1 MFITL
6 FFDFRCLISSYLSAF
21 FMKIS
26 CLKWVY
32 LTLFVTMCVIFDK
45 HFQCLD
51 FKIFSIFNLWSSQI
65 SKIWSRSN
73 INQLFVFSLFFSGQ
87 KKPVLFCFED
97 FKSYKGHQWKE
108 RVSSKSSFKNSRTS
122 QLKEDVNIVIGLME
136 WRNNDCVLKPKC
148 GKRMQLR
155 ISNMANAINIL
166 VKAEAMWGAV

>member
-1 MFITL
+1 
-6 FFDFRCLISSYLSAF
+6 
-21 FMKIS
+21 MKIS

-32 LTLFVTMCVIFDK
+32 ITLFVRMCVIFDK

-51 FKIFSIFNLWSSQI
+51 FKIFSIFNLWSSPI

-87 KKPVLFCFED
+87 KRPVLFCFED

-108 RVSSKSSFKNSRTS
+108 RVSSKSSFKNTSTITRTS

-166 VKAEAMWGAV
+166 VKAEAMWGVV